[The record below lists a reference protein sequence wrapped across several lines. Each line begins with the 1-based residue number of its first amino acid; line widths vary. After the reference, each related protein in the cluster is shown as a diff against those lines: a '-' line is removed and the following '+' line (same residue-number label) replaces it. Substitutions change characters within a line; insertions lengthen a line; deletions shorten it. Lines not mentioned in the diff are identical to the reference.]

1 MSFNPLLVLGVGGA
15 AYFLFKKPAKS
26 TKKVNKPVDE
36 KPIVNTTGFT
46 LNDCNE
52 MIITNQDQFSEYNK
66 SILDSLIADKA
77 YQNPLNTSAMKFAK
91 EYLQKLLPSCA
102 NKQISTPNQFVIIYT
117 VLLKGIEFF
126 LSNKFLVAD
135 RWKKYFAN
143 DVELDLY
150 ISSQEKDFTIWA
162 EEIEMKDVD
171 DEALKAFEKI
181 FAIQEIPTMDKGFQY
196 DCVSIKVTNDVL
208 MLSYFEKLAK
218 IVANT
223 EKEFENPSMIE
234 LKKFAEYMLS
244 IVNSE
249 CYDRYI
255 KAELTDHERV
265 IILKLFELFI
275 SSYIN
280 AMIGIKEEVEAYKA
294 NYANEQM
301 ILLLQDFDIPEAAR
315 QEFDVMIKEK
325 GMYP

>member
-15 AYFLFKKPAKS
+15 AYFLFKKPAKPA
-26 TKKVNKPVDE
+26 KKVNKPVDE

-66 SILDSLIADKA
+66 SILDSLITDKA

-135 RWKKYFAN
+135 RWKKYFSN

-150 ISSQEKDFTIWA
+150 ISSQEKDFAIWA

-171 DEALKAFEKI
+171 DDALKAFEKI

-196 DCVSIKVTNDVL
+196 DCVSIKVTNDIL

-244 IVNSE
+244 IVNPE

-265 IILKLFELFI
+265 IVLKLFELFI

>member
-77 YQNPLNTSAMKFAK
+77 YENPLNTSAMKFAK

-102 NKQISTPNQFVIIYT
+102 DKQISTPNQFVIIYT

-171 DEALKAFEKI
+171 
-181 FAIQEIPTMDKGFQY
+181 
-196 DCVSIKVTNDVL
+196 N
-208 MLSYFEKLAK
+208 
-218 IVANT
+218 
-223 EKEFENPSMIE
+223 
-234 LKKFAEYMLS
+234 
-244 IVNSE
+244 
-249 CYDRYI
+249 
-255 KAELTDHERV
+255 
-265 IILKLFELFI
+265 
-275 SSYIN
+275 
-280 AMIGIKEEVEAYKA
+280 
-294 NYANEQM
+294 
-301 ILLLQDFDIPEAAR
+301 EAAAREEKRKEQEER
-315 QEFDVMIKEK
+315 QKIERQL
-325 GMYP
+325 GY